1 MALCSIRFKSGS
13 LGKQSGLNVLLP
25 DKGNG
30 PFPVLYLLH
39 GNSEDYTSWLRET
52 RIERDVRGLGLIV
65 VMPDGGRSRYVNSD
79 IYGHYEDHI
88 IKSVIRFVD
97 HTFPTIA
104 KRPTPRGTAC

>member
-39 GNSEDYTSWLRET
+39 SHS
-52 RIERDVRGLGLIV
+52 
-65 VMPDGGRSRYVNSD
+65 
-79 IYGHYEDHI
+79 
-88 IKSVIRFVD
+88 
-97 HTFPTIA
+97 
-104 KRPTPRGTAC
+104 